1 MDDMRLS
8 AIDLG
13 SNSAILLIADVE
25 MGKSPLII
33 DEDMVTTCLG
43 RGVGKNGVIT
53 PKAQGAALSALTDF
67 SQRMDANKVEAT
79 LALATGL
86 LTNAGNWLSFS
97 EKIYTKTG
105 LKVSLISSKQEAE
118 LSFLSATCSLG
129 LSGEVAVLD
138 IGAGTV
144 QLSIGEGSCARE
156 SISFPLGSLRLTEQF
171 ILGAPTG
178 DAEIVCLR
186 ESIRQELTGNRP
198 AWLAE
203 IANIPLIVVGGT
215 AVALSALKLGL
226 DKYDREA
233 IQGTELTT
241 EDITS
246 AVSRLSALSREGRK
260 KLMSFEPGRAPIIL
274 AGVVV
279 LAEFLRHLGKE
290 SVQVCWWGLSYG
302 MIIRLAEILA
312 EE

>member
-1 MDDMRLS
+1 MRLS

-25 MGKSPLII
+25 VGKPPVII
-33 DEDMVTTCLG
+33 DEDLVTTCLG
-43 RGVGKNGVIT
+43 KGVGKNGVIA

-86 LTNAGNWLSFS
+86 LKDARNWSGFS

-105 LKVSLISSKQEAE
+105 LKVSLVSSKQEAE

-129 LSGEVAVLD
+129 LSGKVAVLD

-171 ILGAPTG
+171 IPRAPTG
-178 DAEIVCLR
+178 DAEMVQLR
-186 ESIRQELTGNRP
+186 EFIGQELTRNIP

-203 IANIPLIVVGGT
+203 IANIPLIGVGGT

-233 IQGTELTT
+233 IQGTELTAK
-241 EDITS
+241 DILS
-246 AVSRLSALSREGRK
+246 AANRLSTLSPQGRK
-260 KLMSFEPGRAPIIL
+260 KLMSFEPERASIIL
-274 AGVVV
+274 AGAFV
-279 LAEFLRHLGKE
+279 LEEFLRHLGKE

-302 MIIRLAEILA
+302 MIIRLAEILT